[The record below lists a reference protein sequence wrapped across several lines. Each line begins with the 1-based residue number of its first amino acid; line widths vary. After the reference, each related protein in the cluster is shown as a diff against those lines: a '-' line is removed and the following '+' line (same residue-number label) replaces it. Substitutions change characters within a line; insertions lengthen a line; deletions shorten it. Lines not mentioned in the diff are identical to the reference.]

1 MRAQY
6 LKILMTSEAFVIT
19 IMLVNGCQQ
28 RRDMNR
34 PKWLQCRTGSYISLE
49 PDWTPLNIWSS
60 NHLPVDAQ
68 TTSGLISTLS
78 LLTSSISSHGDSW
91 QAVNAVIILFV
102 SLEILVPVF
111 NALYLFSTVYPDL
124 CNISLVAVGD
134 TQKHQERIAFW
145 DDVYGFNMACMKKAV
160 VPEAVVEVV
169 KAETL
174 ISEPAVI
181 QVHPVIAV
189 SASVETCNCKE
200 PTCLINNQI
209 TWCRCTELNVCWWPL
224 KTSKCM

>member
-1 MRAQY
+1 
-6 LKILMTSEAFVIT
+6 
-19 IMLVNGCQQ
+19 MLVNRCQQ
-28 RRDMNR
+28 KRNMNW
-34 PKWLQCRTGSYISLE
+34 PKWLQCRKDSYIILE
-49 PDWTPLNIWSS
+49 PDWAPLNIWSLVLITS
-60 NHLPVDAQ
+60 NRLPVNAQ
-68 TTSGLISTLS
+68 NYFQSDFHTLLI
-78 LLTSSISSHGDSW
+78 SSISSHGDSW

-111 NALYLFSTVYPDL
+111 NSLCLFSTVYPDL
-124 CNISLVAVGD
+124 CNISLAAVGD

-181 QVHPVIAV
+181 QVHPMITV
-189 SASVETCNCKE
+189 SASVETWNCKE
-200 PTCLINNQI
+200 PTCLINNEI
-209 TWCRCTELNVCWWPL
+209 TWYTCTELNVCWW
-224 KTSKCM
+224 KKKRSSFI